1 MLTCIDNRVYVDANS
16 YCSTIVQSST
26 DIDICLDVVEGPSL
40 SSKYDL
46 HITYS
51 LPLTAHIIHPKLG
64 KHNNI
69 LHPNFVLSGNP

>member
-1 MLTCIDNRVYVDANS
+1 MIIELMAMPKVILLLYQVHS
-16 YCSTIVQSST
+16 I
-26 DIDICLDVVEGPSL
+26 DIDIIVEGPSL